1 MAAICVEV
9 RTNRIYFKMGTTH
22 GPYLP
27 SLIHIVVVVSYK
39 TKMEKVND
47 RRRTQTAGKVH
58 TGFQSS
64 ELIKGYD

>member
-1 MAAICVEV
+1 
-9 RTNRIYFKMGTTH
+9 MGTTH

-47 RRRTQTAGKVH
+47 RRRTPTAGKVH
-58 TGFQSS
+58 TGFQSG